1 MFLPSDLLFKSGQLA
16 RVWLAANQHK
26 KLSKAQVLQDKI
38 DEDIQ
43 VIIRPEGAAGG
54 PLALRLNGQLLLGVV
69 RIYHRKAHY
78 LHDDCNDALWKI
90 KMASQPLPLAFRPGN
105 IDLPS
110 QTHLANP
117 NSLTLPD
124 MITDLD
130 LLAPMPDPEF
140 LLSQAL
146 GTDLDFGNTTVP
158 DWDNSQF
165 LTGSIEASRME
176 PMDLGE
182 DDLNLDLG
190 DDLEPPLPFDEGTSI
205 EIGRN
210 APVERRAS
218 EEFNTTLKDL
228 GDDDL
233 GLDLGDDM
241 TELEPAPELNIG
253 DDMDISMGGMMD
265 TELPQAPSIAGDLP
279 VRPARAE
286 SPLSE
291 LDEEEANRLE
301 QEVTEQNTTMFDP
314 GQEPEEEESIHQA
327 PAKRRKV
334 IAQDAETMISSHQL
348 REQQNNRDK
357 ILKPAS
363 FLPRDPLLMALIN
376 MQKSG
381 GFVSSILG
389 DGRSQGWA
397 PELRGILSLE
407 VISRPSQK
415 RKRDSGVADLGTTE
429 DEAAAEGGNTPRLE
443 FDQDEPTL
451 GDGGFDLGGGDVTL
465 GETDEIIQLPDEPDV
480 QVYEEEDVFS
490 PVPDNFDDTTAPLI
504 HPAEAGPISLGT
516 KHAVHL
522 LRERFGPEAE
532 EDESVRQKN
541 SIIFQ
546 DMLPESRT
554 SRADATKMFFEVLV
568 LATKDAIKVDQP
580 ANNLG
585 GPLRIRAKRGLW
597 GQWAETAASGEL
609 ASQTQDA
616 PQAAEVDAPA
626 EPLLQGPR
634 EVSVAA

>member
-1 MFLPSDLLFKSGQLA
+1 
-16 RVWLAANQHK
+16 
-26 KLSKAQVLQDKI
+26 
-38 DEDIQ
+38 
-43 VIIRPEGAAGG
+43 
-54 PLALRLNGQLLLGVV
+54 
-69 RIYHRKAHY
+69 
-78 LHDDCNDALWKI
+78 
-90 KMASQPLPLAFRPGN
+90 
-105 IDLPS
+105 
-110 QTHLANP
+110 
-117 NSLTLPD
+117 

-241 TELEPAPELNIG
+241 TELEAAPELNIG
-253 DDMDISMGGMMD
+253 DDVDISMGGMMD

-301 QEVTEQNTTMFDP
+301 QEVAEQSTTMFEP
-314 GQEPEEEESIHQA
+314 GQEPEEEEFIHQA
-327 PAKRRKV
+327 RAKRRRV

-443 FDQDEPTL
+443 FEQDEPTL

-465 GETDEIIQLPDEPDV
+465 GETDDIIQLPDEPGV

-626 EPLLQGPR
+626 EPILQGPR
-634 EVSVAA
+634 EISVSA